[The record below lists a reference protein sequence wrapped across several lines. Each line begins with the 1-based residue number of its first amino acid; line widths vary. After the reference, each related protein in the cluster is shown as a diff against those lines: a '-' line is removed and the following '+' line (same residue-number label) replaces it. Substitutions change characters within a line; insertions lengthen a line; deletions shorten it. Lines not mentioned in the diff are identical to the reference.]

1 MMIRGRHRHLA
12 LLAGLLLLGQA
23 ARAAAQAKEAVPGLE
38 AVVEQREH
46 VSTELARLAGGLE
59 RALKK
64 DDVKAAESLYG
75 MERAAIRLLEVT
87 SVAAFPSEV
96 SRLETQQ
103 SVRMLLTRILQLQE
117 RVQQHA
123 IAELDR
129 SLPGEPDRE
138 GWARSGNDLYRPLYR
153 LGTPV
158 PGQPQKT
165 PAEALAEMKAKF
177 AAKGGKPGDFHFLSR
192 KSLAGLPSGQL
203 AEWVQFGKER
213 VRFTTAGAKHP
224 VIGKGKSVRGA
235 GSIKVFKDGE
245 GKVLVAIV
253 SNSSGNYKPGPGS
266 TEGPVQQLV
275 KAGVPESHIVVTSII
290 PEEPELVK
298 LLLKSKKTFTD
309 EQIKTHV
316 QGVRDRTAPP
326 PLPARVLAKA
336 SAPSLG
342 KAGAGIRTPRTP
354 RLPKVPTTRTAP
366 RTPRTPRIVQA
377 PVRQSRLSSQP

>member
-129 SLPGEPDRE
+129 SLPGEPGRE
-138 GWARSGNDLYRPLYR
+138 GWARAGSGGGAVRSRTPCTWVLICSSVKVFFDLRSSFTSSGSSGMIEVTTMWLS
-153 LGTPV
+153 GTP
-158 PGQPQKT
+158 
-165 PAEALAEMKAKF
+165 ALTSCWT
-177 AAKGGKPGDFHFLSR
+177 G
-192 KSLAGLPSGQL
+192 PSV
-203 AEWVQFGKER
+203 E
-213 VRFTTAGAKHP
+213 
-224 VIGKGKSVRGA
+224 
-235 GSIKVFKDGE
+235 
-245 GKVLVAIV
+245 
-253 SNSSGNYKPGPGS
+253 PGPG
-266 TEGPVQQLV
+266 L
-275 KAGVPESHIVVTSII
+275 
-290 PEEPELVK
+290 
-298 LLLKSKKTFTD
+298 
-309 EQIKTHV
+309 
-316 QGVRDRTAPP
+316 
-326 PLPARVLAKA
+326 
-336 SAPSLG
+336 
-342 KAGAGIRTPRTP
+342 
-354 RLPKVPTTRTAP
+354 
-366 RTPRTPRIVQA
+366 
-377 PVRQSRLSSQP
+377 